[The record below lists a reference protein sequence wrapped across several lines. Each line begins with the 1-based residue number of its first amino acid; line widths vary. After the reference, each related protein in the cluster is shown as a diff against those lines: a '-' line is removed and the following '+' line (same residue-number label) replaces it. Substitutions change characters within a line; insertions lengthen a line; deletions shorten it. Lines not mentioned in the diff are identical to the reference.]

1 MSAQFTIIIVS
12 YLNGEEIFGTIE
24 SVLSQD
30 EAKKIII
37 VNNGNKQDIYSKLAE
52 YESQY
57 PKIKIINSSEN
68 IGFGRACN
76 LGASDILDG
85 NLLFLNPDAIL
96 EKDALKKLV
105 PNDFPQKAIIG
116 GHIKNQDGSEQKG
129 ARRGELTILS
139 AIISFIGLGKVSK
152 KSDVFHDF
160 NWHKMPLPNQIIEVK
175 NISGAFFTI
184 DAKEFH
190 NLGGF
195 DERYFL
201 HVEDIDLCK
210 RMRENGGKVFFNP
223 DSIAIHIGGTSGAPK
238 SFVEWHKYK
247 GFMRYFWKNY
257 KGFDKILVVF
267 FAAPLLIAIF
277 SRLLLSKLRYG

>member
-1 MSAQFTIIIVS
+1 MAAQFTIIIVS
-12 YLNGEEIFGTIE
+12 YFNGKEIFDTIE
-24 SVLSQD
+24 NAALQN

-37 VNNGNKQDIYSKLAE
+37 VNNGNQNAIYSKLLE

-57 PKIKIINSSEN
+57 AKIKIINSNEN

-76 LGASDILDG
+76 LGASDIFDG

-105 PNDFPQKAIIG
+105 PDNFPKKAIIG
-116 GHIKNQDGSEQKG
+116 GHIKNPDGSEQKG

-139 AIISFIGLGKVSK
+139 AIISFLGLGKS
-152 KSDVFHDF
+152 SNQSSVFHDF
-160 NWHKMPLPNQIIEVK
+160 NWHKMPLPDEIIEVK

-190 NLGGF
+190 ALGGF
-195 DERYFL
+195 DEKYFL

-210 RMRENGGKVFFNP
+210 RMRNAGGKVFFNP
-223 DSIAIHIGGTSGAPK
+223 HSTAIHIGGTAGAPK

-257 KGFDKILVVF
+257 KGLDKILVLGF
-267 FAAPLLIAIF
+267 SIPLFIAIF
-277 SRLLLSKLRYG
+277 SRWLLSKFRYE